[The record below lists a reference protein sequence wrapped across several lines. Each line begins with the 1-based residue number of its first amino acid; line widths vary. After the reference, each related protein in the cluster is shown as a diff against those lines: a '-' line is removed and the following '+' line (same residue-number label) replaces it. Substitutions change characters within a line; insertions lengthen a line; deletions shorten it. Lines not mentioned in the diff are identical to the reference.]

1 MIAKK
6 SVKYRKDS
14 HTNSVLGLAWKKEFR
29 NVLASA
35 SVDNTVKIWDVATGK
50 CDITMEHHTDKFG
63 FPEVG
68 GVCTEKPTI
77 YGFKQLHGIIMC
89 HKFFL
94 VDLLITQLSCILTVE
109 AKMTYR
115 PPMLYMCYVKWL
127 VPK

>member
-50 CDITMEHHTDKFG
+50 CDITMEHHTDKVQAVAWNHHVPQVLLSGSFDHSI
-63 FPEVG
+63 VMYLDSG
-68 GVCTEKPTI
+68 G
-77 YGFKQLHGIIMC
+77 
-89 HKFFL
+89 
-94 VDLLITQLSCILTVE
+94 
-109 AKMTYR
+109 
-115 PPMLYMCYVKWL
+115 
-127 VPK
+127 